1 MKLSSIDWIAS
12 ILTIVGGVNW
22 GLVGLL
28 NIDLVA
34 LIFGEGS
41 ALARIVYV
49 LVGISAIYLIFALL
63 KLNSG
68 KK

>member
-1 MKLSSIDWIAS
+1 MKLSSIDWVAA

-28 NIDLVA
+28 NLDLVA

-41 ALARIVYV
+41 SLSRIVYV
-49 LVGISAIYLIFALL
+49 VVGISAVYLIFALL
-63 KLNSG
+63 KLNGG